1 MAFLAVPLA
10 YFRPSPTPNNGAALK
25 PTYHRWPLD
34 DCRAADLDRWE
45 RREGA
50 WRQRPDDGS
59 NRKPPFDGWGKF
71 RFLDAAMRHGVMQ
84 WQHFGR
90 CGAHNYSAAV
100 RLFVTG
106 IEICCFFL
114 VLRSTVRVV
123 LIEFFHLRV
132 VVPGFYSLFHAL
144 PEMTRT
150 GKWAAGF
157 DGSAVLLLLLH
168 CVVAVDLLLVRL
180 SCTRERGRSWTEPFT
195 DALAWGSEITAAA
208 AGFLARCWKNAVA
221 SFFCEQRKRERQLC
235 EDKQTD

>member
-1 MAFLAVPLA
+1 
-10 YFRPSPTPNNGAALK
+10 
-25 PTYHRWPLD
+25 
-34 DCRAADLDRWE
+34 
-45 RREGA
+45 
-50 WRQRPDDGS
+50 
-59 NRKPPFDGWGKF
+59 
-71 RFLDAAMRHGVMQ
+71 MRHGVTQ

-90 CGAHNYSAAV
+90 CGAHNYSAV

-132 VVPGFYSLFHAL
+132 WVPGFYSLFHAL

-157 DGSAVLLLLLH
+157 DGSAVVLLLLH
-168 CVVAVDLLLVRL
+168 FVVAVDLLLVRL
-180 SCTRERGRSWTEPFT
+180 SCTRERGRSWTEPFA

-208 AGFLARCWKNAVA
+208 AGFLARCWKNAVTV
-221 SFFCEQRKRERQLC
+221 FFVNNERERQLC